1 MAVTAAKRW
10 ITRATWLSFSIESY
24 RGGPFPSVPFQRLL
38 IGYALPRTP
47 LRTPRLVPTC
57 TSRSV
62 VFTPANMV
70 AVIPEYLEE
79 TRPAAVRGAHR
90 GDIFKAP
97 DISSSERGT
106 QGGTALEFTWGG

>member
-79 TRPAAVRGAHR
+79 MRPAAVRGAHR
-90 GDIFKAP
+90 GDICKSP
-97 DISSSERGT
+97 YISSSERGT
-106 QGGTALEFTWGG
+106 QGGTYLRRLT